1 MDVIDTA
8 RYFGALILVLALIGL
23 AWVAARKFGLPGIV
37 SAGGARRIGVAESL
51 MLDGRHK
58 LYLIRRDAVEHLLVI
73 GPQGA
78 TVVESGVHGGDP
90 VPDKSDIV
98 QVHS

>member
-8 RYFGALILVLALIGL
+8 RYFGALSLVLALIGL
-23 AWVAARKFGLPGIV
+23 AWVAARKFGLAGIV
-37 SAGGARRIGVAESL
+37 NAVGARRIGVAESM

-58 LYLIRRDAVEHLLVI
+58 LYLIRRDTVEHLLVI

-78 TVVESGVHGGDP
+78 TVVESGVHGGGT
-90 VPDKSDIV
+90 VSDKSETV